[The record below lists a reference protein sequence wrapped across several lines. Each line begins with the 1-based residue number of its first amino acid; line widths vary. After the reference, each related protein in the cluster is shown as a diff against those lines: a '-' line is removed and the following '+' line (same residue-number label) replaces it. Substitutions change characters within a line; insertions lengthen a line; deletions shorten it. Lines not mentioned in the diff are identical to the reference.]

1 MRLYELSNNVS
12 SLLMALL
19 YLFLLVQIGCGMGF
33 VRRRKKEWLFLIL
46 PVFLFTLLFL
56 MILLYTE
63 ESERTVI
70 LPGFWNRA
78 GRISAVVVIFL
89 ILLIG
94 ICTVFLL
101 LRIRKLYRTTI
112 NSNSIKESID
122 NLPTGLG
129 FATMDGLVLLANQC
143 MERLCYELT
152 GSDFQDASVFWEK
165 ITAGD
170 IRSGIQRIGYSGVAT
185 FVTSDGRVW
194 VLERKQL
201 DCSGQEIF
209 QYTATDTT
217 VLYQMSEKLKENNEE
232 LSRMNVRLRRYGN
245 DMEELV
251 RNREIL
257 EAKMK
262 IHDEMGQALLATR
275 AWLLHRPSGDMTDKT
290 FMNFHL
296 EPAQEILKKW
306 EYVIALLQKE
316 GEVGKSPNTWRY
328 FTEAADFAGVRV
340 SLEGELPKE
349 PDTMR
354 LLVTAAAEALTNAV
368 RHANADTLFV
378 RILYTNKELRCSFTN
393 NGKIPG
399 HPVAE
404 GGGLSALRMRI
415 EKSGGKMQTGWKP
428 CFTLDISLP
437 KGEKNADKCV
447 DSRR

>member
-1 MRLYELSNNVS
+1 MQLYELSDNVS

-19 YLFLLVQIGCGMGF
+19 YLFLLVQIGSSMGF
-33 VRRRKKEWLFLIL
+33 VRRKKKEWLLLTL
-46 PVFLFTLLFL
+46 PIFLFTLLFL

-63 ESERTVI
+63 ESEQTDRTAI

-78 GRISAVVVIFL
+78 GRLPASAVIFL

-129 FATMDGLVLLANQC
+129 FATADGLVLLANQC
-143 MERLCYELT
+143 MERLCYEFT
-152 GSDFQDASVFWEK
+152 GSDFQDASVFWKK
-165 ITAGD
+165 ITVGD
-170 IRSGIQRIGYSGVAT
+170 TQSGIQRISYRGAAT
-185 FVTSDGRVW
+185 CVTSDGRVW

-217 VLYQMSEKLKENNEE
+217 ILYQMSEKLKENNEE
-232 LSRMNVRLRRYGN
+232 LSRMNIRLCRYGN

-275 AWLLHRPSGDMTDKT
+275 AWLLHKPSGDMTDKA
-290 FMNFHL
+290 FANFYFEL
-296 EPAQEILKKW
+296 AQEILKRW

-316 GEVGKSPNTWRY
+316 GEVGNGRNTWSY

-349 PDTMR
+349 PDTVR

-368 RHANADTLFV
+368 RHANADTLLV
-378 RILYTNKELRCSFTN
+378 RILYTNRELHCRFTN
-393 NGKIPG
+393 NGKIPER
-399 HPVAE
+399 PVAE

-415 EKSGGKMQTGWKP
+415 EKSGGKMQTDWKP
-428 CFTLDISLP
+428 CFSLNISLP
-437 KGEKNADKCV
+437 KGENKC
-447 DSRR
+447 